1 MRLFIAFELPE
12 NIVSELKKAQHTLV
26 EKYRKEL
33 KPVSSFHL
41 TLKFLGDV
49 DDPEN
54 IMTALSQIKFNRFRT
69 RLSALGFFPDED
81 YIKVVWAGL
90 QPDNKIKDL
99 QKQVDEAASFVE
111 TEKKGRQDF
120 HAHVTLARVRFLKD
134 PDKKDFVK
142 LVRSQKIPELEFEVS
157 SFKLIKSELTPEG
170 PVYEDLAEFSLS

>member
-12 NIVSELKKAQHTLV
+12 SIVSELKKAQDYIV

-41 TLKFLGDV
+41 TLRFLGDV
-49 DDPEN
+49 DDPEK
-54 IMTALSQIKFNRFRT
+54 IMTALSRIRFNKFRT
-69 RLSALGFFPDED
+69 RLSDLGFFPDED
-81 YIKVVWAGL
+81 YIRVVWAGL
-90 QPDNKIKDL
+90 QPDKEIKDL
-99 QKQVDEAASFVE
+99 QKMIDSATDFIE
-111 TEKKGRQDF
+111 TKKSNDKDF
-120 HAHVTLARVRFLKD
+120 HAHVTLARVRFMKD

-157 SFKLIKSELTPEG
+157 SFKLIKSELTPQG